1 MVWTRDDITTTAEKP
16 TEVANLLND
25 YFYYMF
31 KVPLSND
38 EYNSDLKQ
46 AKNLVRRRDKNGEKT
61 GARKIFPRRK
71 IM

>member
-38 EYNSDLKQ
+38 EYNNCSTQDEILCEPLSDI
-46 AKNLVRRRDKNGEKT
+46 LVTPDEVET
-61 GARKIFPRRK
+61 IIF
-71 IM
+71 